1 MTFPFYDGG
10 FWPALALG
18 VFFGLALEGAGFGSA
33 RKLTAQFTLRDF
45 SVFKVMFTAVIVAA
59 AGLWLAEDFG
69 VMAPRSVFIPTVYTW
84 AIAIGGALIGTG
96 FALGGYC
103 PGTAA
108 VGLASGRWDALV
120 FIVGMV
126 AGVAVFAWGF
136 DTISPFYW
144 AAPGQKGE
152 TLDQFLGVPVP
163 VILLAL
169 AAIAAAGFW
178 VGGRLE
184 RRFGGPVEAADV
196 TCESE
201 GSSATDAGGRAERE
215 SLRPT

>member
-1 MTFPFYDGG
+1 MSFPFYDSG

-18 VFFGLALEGAGFGSA
+18 TAFGFALEGAGFGSA

-59 AGLWLAEDFG
+59 TGLWLAEVSG
-69 VMAPRSVFIPTVYTW
+69 LMAPRSVFIPTLYAW
-84 AIAIGGALIGTG
+84 AIALGGALIGAG

-103 PGTAA
+103 PGTSA

-126 AGVAVFAWGF
+126 AGVAIFAWGF
-136 DTISPFYW
+136 DAISPLYW
-144 AAPGQKGE
+144 AAPGPKGQ
-152 TLDQFLGVPVP
+152 TLDQLLGIPALA
-163 VILLAL
+163 ILLVLIAM
-169 AAIAAAGFW
+169 AIGGFW
-178 VGGRLE
+178 LGSRLE
-184 RRFGGPVEAADV
+184 RRFGGPLESSDV

-201 GSSATDAGGRAERE
+201 GAPLSEPSADRYIQAK
-215 SLRPT
+215 S